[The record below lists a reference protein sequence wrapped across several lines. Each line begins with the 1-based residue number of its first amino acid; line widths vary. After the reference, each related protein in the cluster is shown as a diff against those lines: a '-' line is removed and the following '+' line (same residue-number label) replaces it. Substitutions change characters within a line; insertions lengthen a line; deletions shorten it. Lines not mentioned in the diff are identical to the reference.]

1 MKVKITFNTDNADV
15 HVHEV
20 FQAIEFHIA
29 KSVGFNEEEEGTI
42 LDSNGNKIGQWEVTN
57 G

>member
-1 MKVKITFNTDNADV
+1 MKVEITFNTDNADV